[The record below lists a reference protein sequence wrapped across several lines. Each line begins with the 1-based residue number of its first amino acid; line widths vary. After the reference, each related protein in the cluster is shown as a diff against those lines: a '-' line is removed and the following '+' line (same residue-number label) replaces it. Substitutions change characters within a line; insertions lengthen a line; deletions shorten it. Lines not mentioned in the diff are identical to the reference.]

1 MVDFSILAALTF
13 AIFLPKNINSVYI
26 KQVGV
31 IMEKFTISRNDDFY
45 EAFADVV
52 KKSLEKLVCK
62 NDERCDNADFCNN
75 SNISRYQIS
84 DHRNN
89 QT

>member
-1 MVDFSILAALTF
+1 MMDFSILAALTF
-13 AIFLPKNINSVYI
+13 VIFLPKNINSVYI

-52 KKSLEKLVCK
+52 KTK
-62 NDERCDNADFCNN
+62 NGMK
-75 SNISRYQIS
+75 ILPYQI
-84 DHRNN
+84 D
-89 QT
+89 